1 MVIKKR
7 ERERSK
13 AKRERERERLTEF
26 RQTTRTRTAT
36 ARNVLL
42 IGQLLRRSHAVQQPR
57 KLEND
62 ESLWPGARQQTNS
75 QSQPAYQVSHNHS
88 RRLGHFFISFSYAET
103 AVACYFRGQNVGPVN
118 TNADN
123 KASVWR
129 VDLVRNTQQG
139 ASLEKSRLSK
149 EKNTLIFNNNYWIFR
164 TSYAGIINSK

>member
-62 ESLWPGARQQTNS
+62 ESL
-75 QSQPAYQVSHNHS
+75 
-88 RRLGHFFISFSYAET
+88 
-103 AVACYFRGQNVGPVN
+103 
-118 TNADN
+118 
-123 KASVWR
+123 
-129 VDLVRNTQQG
+129 
-139 ASLEKSRLSK
+139 
-149 EKNTLIFNNNYWIFR
+149 
-164 TSYAGIINSK
+164 